1 MLLASTDNQ
10 PKNELTYLRI
20 FESYPVDGIVLIGT
34 VLTDEHRRFLKESKV
49 PVVIVGQETE
59 MASCIYHDDFGAGRA
74 RCC

>member
-34 VLTDEHRRFLKESKV
+34 VLTDEHQEISKR
-49 PVVIVGQETE
+49 IKGSGCGCGTGDRNGKLYL
-59 MASCIYHDDFGAGRA
+59 S
-74 RCC
+74 

>member
-49 PVVIVGQETE
+49 PVVTGDRNGKLYL
-59 MASCIYHDDFGAGRA
+59 S
-74 RCC
+74 